1 MHPKRPTISSY
12 NKDIILISFIGTTG
26 LAFAIILPILI
37 GSIVDTF
44 EFSRSMVGWI
54 SSINIFG
61 AAIGGLITT
70 LRIGRN
76 SLLSIAR
83 IGLLILIT
91 FDLLSIFCHTEVS
104 ILAVRLLSGI
114 GGGLVYAAGLA
125 AFSGLK
131 DSTKAFAT
139 YIVVYCFFG
148 GIILISMPFLIGRFG
163 VKAGFI
169 TLTIM
174 SCFCLSVISVLDR
187 IAPNAKKRE
196 FISLNFLLKNKNV
209 LYGLLS
215 YFLLQMG
222 GGTMWAYCER
232 IGIEAGLSIS
242 YIGLVL
248 GISVVFAL
256 LGGLLVMRAKK
267 EWGILRPLTIGILFM
282 GIGTIFMF
290 FANQKIFFLLA
301 NCVAGVAWSFVIP
314 YYQQMQAKF
323 DLAGRVVSLGT
334 IVNMGGRSA
343 GPAIAAM
350 SLGNSAFDNA
360 LWISIVALVL
370 SALLA
375 IPALKGFKV
384 SAT

>member
-1 MHPKRPTISSY
+1 MLPNKTTISSY
-12 NKDIILISFIGTTG
+12 KKDIILISFIGTTG

-37 GSIVDTF
+37 GSIVDTYD
-44 EFSRSMVGWI
+44 FSRSMVGWI
-54 SSINIFG
+54 SSINILG

-76 SLLSIAR
+76 SLMSLSR
-83 IGLLILIT
+83 VGLFILIV
-91 FDLLSIFCHTEVS
+91 FDIISIFCHTEIS
-104 ILAVRLLSGI
+104 ILTIRLISGV
-114 GGGLVYAAGLA
+114 GGGIVYAAALA

-148 GIILISMPFLIGRFG
+148 GLILISMPFLIGQFG
-163 VKAGFI
+163 VRAGFI
-169 TLTIM
+169 VLAVMSIICFTITP
-174 SCFCLSVISVLDR
+174 VLDR
-187 IAPNAKKRE
+187 IAPTAKKRE

-209 LYGLLS
+209 VYGLLS

-232 IGIEAGLSIS
+232 IGIEAGLTIS
-242 YIGLVL
+242 FIGLVL

-256 LGGLLVMRAKK
+256 LGGLIVMKAKP
-267 EWGILRPLTIGILFM
+267 EWGLLKPLLVGIIVM
-282 GIGTIFMF
+282 GIGSTFMF
-290 FANQKIFFLLA
+290 FADFKIFFLLS
-301 NCVAGVAWSFVIP
+301 NCVVGVAWSFVIP

-323 DLAGRVVSLGT
+323 DLSGRVVSLGT

-350 SLGNSAFDNA
+350 SLGSSAFDNA
-360 LWISIVALVL
+360 LWISIAALIL
-370 SALLA
+370 SAILA
-375 IPALKGFKV
+375 VPALKGTNRV
-384 SAT
+384 S

>member
-1 MHPKRPTISSY
+1 LWDQNHLDINNFKR
-12 NKDIILISFIGTTG
+12 DIILVSFIGTTG

-37 GSIVDTF
+37 GSIVDTY
-44 EFSRSMVGWI
+44 EFSRSMIGWI
-54 SSINIFG
+54 SSVNIFG

-83 IGLLILIT
+83 AGLFVLIT
-91 FDLLSIFCHTEVS
+91 FDLLSILCHTEITV
-104 ILAVRLLSGI
+104 LAVRFLSGI
-114 GGGLVYAAGLA
+114 GGGIVYAAGLA

-148 GIILISMPFLIGRFG
+148 GIILTAMPFLIGRFG

-174 SCFCLSVISVLDR
+174 SCICLSIISVLDR
-187 IAPNAKKRE
+187 VAPNAKKRE

-232 IGIEAGLSIS
+232 IGIEAGLTIS

-248 GISVVFAL
+248 GISIVFAL
-256 LGGLLVMRAKK
+256 FGGLLVMKANR
-267 EWGILRPLTIGILFM
+267 EWGILKPLSLGILTM
-282 GIGTIFMF
+282 GIGTTCMF
-290 FANQKIFFLLA
+290 FADMKIFFLLA
-301 NCVAGVAWSFVIP
+301 NCIAGIAWSFVIP
-314 YYQQMQAKF
+314 FYQQMQAKF

-334 IVNMGGRSA
+334 IVNMAGRSA

-350 SLGNSAFDNA
+350 SLGSSAFDNA
-360 LWISIVALVL
+360 LWISVIALIL
-370 SALLA
+370 SAVLA
-375 IPALKGFKV
+375 VPALRGTKV
-384 SAT
+384 